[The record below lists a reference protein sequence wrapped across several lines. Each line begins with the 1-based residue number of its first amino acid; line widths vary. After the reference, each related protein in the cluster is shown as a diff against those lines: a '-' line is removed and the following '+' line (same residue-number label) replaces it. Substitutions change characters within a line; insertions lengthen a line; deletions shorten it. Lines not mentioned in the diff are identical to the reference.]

1 MSSQPRDVT
10 VIGAGI
16 VGICCALYLQ
26 RDGHAVTLIDRD
38 GPGEGTSYGN
48 AGILATSSV
57 IPNGTPGLWKK
68 VPGMLADPLAPLA
81 VRWQYLP
88 RIAPWLVRFLAASRQ
103 SEYERISRELA
114 PLSLQAIE
122 HYEPLLA
129 AAGAGDLIRRQ
140 GTLYLYESQASLDA
154 SADEIGLRRA
164 LGVRLDRLGPEEV
177 RQFVPGLGKP
187 VAGAMYAPDTAHT
200 VSPLGLSQALANH
213 FQAEGGTIK
222 RAEVRGFTRG
232 SDGPTAV
239 HTSDGELPT
248 DQVVIAAGA
257 FSRLLTKQLGWNPP
271 LDTERGYHMMLPH
284 GDIGLRSAMLV
295 QGRGFG
301 VTPMAEGLRLAGT
314 VELGGLDAAPDWR
327 RAEILLTHAK
337 QLFPDLDVS
346 DPERWIGYRPSLPD
360 SLPVIGRAPD
370 QPNLYFAFG
379 HAHLGLT
386 QGAVTGR
393 IVADLVAGR
402 TPVIDPRPYRI
413 DRF

>member
-1 MSSQPRDVT
+1 MAPARQVT

-16 VGICCALYLQ
+16 VGLGCALYLQ
-26 RDGHAVTLIDRD
+26 RDGHTVTLIDRD

-81 VRWQYLP
+81 VRWSYLP
-88 RIAPWLVRFLAASRQ
+88 KIAPWLVRFLAASRRAA
-103 SEYERISRELA
+103 YERISRELA

-129 AAGAGDLIRRQ
+129 DAGALDLIRRQ

-154 SADEIGLRRA
+154 AAEETNLRRA

-177 RQFVPGLGKP
+177 RQFVPGLGAP

-200 VSPLGLSQALANH
+200 INPLGLSQAFADH
-213 FQAEGGTIK
+213 FQAAGGTIR

-232 SDGPTAV
+232 PQGPTAI
-239 HTSDGELPT
+239 HTSDGELPA

-257 FSRLLTKQLGWNPP
+257 YARQLTRQLGWNPP
-271 LDTERGYHMMLPH
+271 LDTERGYHVMLPH
-284 GDIGLRSAMLV
+284 ADIGLRAAMLV

-314 VELGGLDAAPDWR
+314 VELGGLDAPPNWD

-337 QLFPDLDVS
+337 QLFPDLDTS
-346 DPERWIGYRPSLPD
+346 DPARWMGYRPSLPD